1 MKIAIIG
8 SGISGVSAAYHLDK
22 QGHQTTIF
30 EKANYFGGHTDTHR
44 LNINNEQVNI
54 DSGFIVFAKEYY
66 PHFTSMLDE
75 LGIQSKPT
83 QMSFSASNPIS
94 GLVYNATNLNT
105 LFCQRRN
112 LLRPTFYRMILDI
125 IRFYQS
131 GNSILN
137 HIEPSVTSAEYFTQK
152 RYSKTFQEDHIF
164 PMIGA
169 LWSTPPSLVK
179 HYPIRFLVEYMQ
191 AHGMMNLWQRPEWQV
206 LNNGSFEYINI
217 LKQRLKHCTWK
228 LNCGVTN
235 VIREEDRVLIQSAS
249 AEPEYFDAVIMAC
262 HADQAKLLLQK
273 PSKQEREIL
282 GAIGFE
288 ANEITIHT
296 DESIMPQN
304 TLAWASWNTRVS
316 TNSKEAC
323 SATYWMNELQ
333 GLNIDTNVFVSLN
346 ENRQVDPE
354 KVLKKR
360 YYHHPSY
367 THKSVAARKKLPN
380 INGENRTAFAGAY
393 WGWAFHEDGARS
405 GYDAA
410 NLLMEKYS

>member
-1 MKIAIIG
+1 MKIAIVG

-22 QGHQTTIF
+22 RGHETTIF
-30 EKANYFGGHTDTHR
+30 EKANYFGGHTDTHSF
-44 LNINNEQVNI
+44 NINGELVNI

-75 LGIQSKPT
+75 LGIKSKPT
-83 QMSFSASNPIS
+83 EMSFSASNPLS

-105 LFCQRRN
+105 LFCQRSN
-112 LLRPTFYRMILDI
+112 LLKPKFYRMIIDI
-125 IRFYQS
+125 VRFYQS
-131 GNSILN
+131 ANSIL
-137 HIEPSVTSAEYFTQK
+137 SQTGTSLTSAEYFKQK
-152 RYSKTFQEDHIF
+152 CYSKIFQEDHIF

-179 HYPIRFLVEYMQ
+179 HYPIRFLVEYML
-191 AHGMMNLWQRPEWQV
+191 AHGMMNIWQRPEWQV
-206 LNNGSFEYINI
+206 LNNGSFEYINA
-217 LKQRLKHCTWK
+217 LKQRLQKCTWK

-235 VIREEDRVLIQSAS
+235 VIRENNRVLIHSAS

-262 HADQAKLLLQK
+262 HSDQAKVLLQQ
-273 PSKQEREIL
+273 PTQQEREIL

-296 DESIMPQN
+296 DENIMPKN
-304 TLAWASWNTRVS
+304 KLAWASWNTRVS
-316 TNSKEAC
+316 TNKAEAC

-333 GLNIDTNVFVSLN
+333 GLNIHTNVFVSLN
-346 ENRQVDPE
+346 ENRQVNPE

-360 YYHHPSY
+360 HYHHPSY
-367 THKSVAARKKLPN
+367 TNKSVAARKKLPD
-380 INGENRTAFAGAY
+380 INGKNRTAYAGAY

-405 GYDAA
+405 GHDAA
-410 NLLMEKYS
+410 MLLMEQYS